1 MADNNDKVSKG
12 MFYALTRIIIF
23 VVAIFVIVLGF
34 YTGMNSMNV
43 NVITK
48 DAFTMRAEAVLT
60 PKADD
65 ETDLPKLF
73 TQDFI
78 ASDPVLNS
86 TEYAD
91 YNISNYYQRTDVAGK
106 IIWPWTDKVVVRAT
120 EEVLDITG
128 TLKED
133 AEAAVWETADTE
145 NDGEAQVTAKDKNP
159 PEWVSGEYE
168 VTLVKEAED
177 TWKVQKI
184 TLTQE
189 IEPVLAVPGQDASE
203 APDESAGAGQSPD
216 GTQAGENGAE

>member
-1 MADNNDKVSKG
+1 MADNNEKVTKG
-12 MFYALTRIIIF
+12 VFYALTRIILF
-23 VVAIFVIVLGF
+23 AVAILVIVLGF

-43 NVITK
+43 NVIAK
-48 DAFTMRAEAVLT
+48 DAFSMRAEAVLT
-60 PKADD
+60 PREDD

-78 ASDPVLNS
+78 AGDAVLNS

-91 YNISNYYQRTDVAGK
+91 YNISSYYQRADVAAQ
-106 IIWPWTDKVVVRAT
+106 IIWPWTDKVVLRAT

-133 AEAAVWETADTE
+133 AEAAVWETPETE
-145 NDGEAQVTAKDKNP
+145 TSDEAQVTAKDKNP

-177 TWKVQKI
+177 TWKVQEMK
-184 TLTQE
+184 LTQE
-189 IEPVLAVPGQDASE
+189 IEPQIAQPSQDGSE
-203 APDESAGAGQSPD
+203 TPDESAQQSPD
-216 GTQAGENGAE
+216 GTQAEESRAE